1 MSTAGASHSQSS
13 ECQLQKLIPCYF
25 ALTSEPN
32 LPLKRELCPQQESG
46 ANSKQ
51 EKTTLVEKA
60 ELPHL
65 GQYYGYTLKL
75 VQSGLLI
82 LTWGKNENNV
92 AAFYCDKGKFTQISD
107 NIPGL
112 SSGDHFVSV
121 PQCAGETFKV
131 CYLHT
136 LPEERDLA
144 IASWKEIVKNL
155 EGHEWQQITL
165 CKKPYSLHWKD
176 AVPLIEDFRGKRGGK
191 LDFLAT
197 WSESK
202 RALNPEERNIFKE
215 KWIAAEDDPLTT
227 RTAAIP
233 EGVPILLHDPVGQIQ
248 DCRKAY
254 LLSLRAFH
262 NFCRLHSPL
271 ISSGFTTLAGLV
283 ELKKQ
288 EQKLSEA
295 RIQRLI
301 KDFNLAPSRPK
312 FDLAFPP
319 APPPF
324 GMQSESPVSP
334 FQVNYR
340 DWLPK
345 QVARPSAWGK
355 MPKYQKDFDLATS
368 RPKSDLELPPV
379 SPLLLM
385 QSESALATHQ
395 INCRDWL
402 AKPGAQT
409 QDFDLATSR
418 PKSDPESPPSP
429 PPFLMQSESALAEY
443 HASYRDW
450 LAKPGARTWAWDEM
464 AKCKKD
470 FTYCPP
476 YPLNA
481 PKKALYSIMQE
492 EFSGFKNGFFPYLQD
507 FFMRHTVLIDGLK
520 CIVQTWIKL
529 LSSSTPNSFQK
540 LLATGLKYD
549 KGGVKQID
557 ADFVDPLLL
566 LRDAIFCRT
575 HANIG
580 DIPSLP
586 FFMDFSKD
594 LFKELEKDFFPTLK
608 DDFPTL
614 ESGWEKI
621 KKAQSDFLDD
631 VRDALFTKEYLNFF
645 CGTLGSG
652 IYPTEAAGALL
663 MNILSLFVY
672 SPQATAHEFL
682 AALAKRMGLAAP
694 QETPLTFMDILCGFG
709 LQSNFHFV
717 KMEEVL
723 QTSNKDNWSIATK
736 AVNGFDALKNP
747 FIKWLAGKN
756 QKIQDHIDNL
766 KKFIDIN
773 TGFMKKSM
781 ENMEKILTE
790 MNRLF
795 DEAFPLYSK
804 NLELDRLI
812 GEANKL
818 NTENR
823 YYLSMATSNTKYDK
837 SVSIATGKRYALEG
851 VSKGA
856 SFFVGGALLF
866 INLRNCFTAAKD
878 LITAPDTQNT
888 PGMTV
893 FNLLSI
899 ASPIL
904 SIADL
909 FKNVLLSKQIARVI
923 AKANITVSFIAT
935 FWEMGL
941 LVNKRNPGA
950 AIGIGLMGIPTT
962 ALPLVL
968 THATLATAL
977 SFVCFAA
984 LGFFVGLCIYIAYK
998 DSQLEELLKNC
1009 LWNNHNYPLIQKLR
1023 QATVPYSHDIKVKML
1038 WKDAIRITA
1047 ESLRLLC
1054 SIEPQFHY
1062 DKEKD
1067 ILCIKFEAPCGHGV
1081 RFDYDVF
1088 LSYMDYHGSYMVA
1101 LKENDLL
1108 EPPFFEE
1115 TSGIFKFYA
1124 RYHIKKRLHE
1134 HSSQT
1139 LVSDS
1144 IVTPVDRKKGLNKDD
1159 ISAAYENV
1167 TIHLTVQYRFSS
1179 DIDYGTIKKQEDLA
1193 AIIKQS
1199 SSTRQ
1204 AS

>member
-32 LPLKRELCPQQESG
+32 PPLERELCPQQESG

-51 EKTTLVEKA
+51 ENATLMEIA
-60 ELPHL
+60 GLPHL

-112 SSGDHFVSV
+112 SSGDHYVSV

-165 CKKPYSLHWKD
+165 CEKPYSLHWKD

-202 RALNPEERNIFKE
+202 RALNPDERNIFKE

-492 EFSGFKNGFFPYLQD
+492 EFSGFKNGFFFFFQD

-549 KGGVKQID
+549 KGVVEQLD

-575 HANIG
+575 HANIV

-645 CGTLGSG
+645 CDTLGSG

-672 SPQATAHEFL
+672 SSQEIAHAFL

-694 QETPLTFMDILCGFG
+694 QETPLTFTDILCGFG
-709 LQSNFHFV
+709 LQSNLHFV

-723 QTSNKDNWSIATK
+723 QASNKDNWSIATK

-747 FIKWLAGKN
+747 FIEWLAGKN
-756 QKIQDHIDNL
+756 QKIQYHIDNL

-781 ENMEKILTE
+781 KNMEKILMK

-795 DEAFPLYSK
+795 DETFPLYSK
-804 NLELDRLI
+804 NLKLDRLI

-818 NTENR
+818 NRESK
-823 YYLSMATSNTKYDK
+823 YLSDISQLSIKHWK
-837 SVSIATGKRYALEG
+837 EISVNIAKKNAFET

-878 LITAPDTQNT
+878 LITAPDAQNS

-904 SIADL
+904 SIADT
-909 FKNVLLSKQIARVI
+909 FKNVLLSEQMGRVI
-923 AKANITVSFIAT
+923 AKANIFVGFIAI

-941 LVNKRNPGA
+941 LVSKRNPGA

-962 ALPLVL
+962 ALPYML
-968 THATLATAL
+968 THATLSTAL

-984 LGFFVGLCIYIAYK
+984 LGFFVGLCIYMAYK
-998 DSQLEELLKNC
+998 DSQLEELLENC
-1009 LWNNHNYPLIQKLR
+1009 LWNNHNYRLIQKLR
-1023 QATVPYSHDIKVKML
+1023 LATVPYSHDIKVNML
-1038 WKDAIRITA
+1038 WKDAIRIAA
-1047 ESLRLLC
+1047 ESLRLLY

-1062 DKEKD
+1062 DKEND

-1088 LSYMDYHGSYMVA
+1088 LSYMDYDGAHTVD
-1101 LKENDLL
+1101 LEENDLL
-1108 EPPFFEE
+1108 EPPYFEE

-1134 HSSQT
+1134 RASQAF
-1139 LVSDS
+1139 VSAS
-1144 IVTPVDRKKGLNKDD
+1144 IVSPADRNKGLNKDD
-1159 ISAAYENV
+1159 ISAAYGNV